1 MKQSQT
7 NFIIQQL
14 NLNGFIS
21 RNFALKNFIGRL
33 ASRMDDL
40 RKAGWEFETKIVK
53 ENGGKNFYYYVK
65 SSPLKKT
72 IYKVEGMDKEIVTY
86 A

>member
-1 MKQSQT
+1 MKTQID
-7 NFIIQQL
+7 FIIDQL
-14 NLNGFIS
+14 KINGFIS
-21 RNFALKNFIGRL
+21 RNFALRNFIGRL

-65 SSPLKKT
+65 SSPLKRYSYVADGKEVI
-72 IYKVEGMDKEIVTY
+72 IYK
-86 A
+86 